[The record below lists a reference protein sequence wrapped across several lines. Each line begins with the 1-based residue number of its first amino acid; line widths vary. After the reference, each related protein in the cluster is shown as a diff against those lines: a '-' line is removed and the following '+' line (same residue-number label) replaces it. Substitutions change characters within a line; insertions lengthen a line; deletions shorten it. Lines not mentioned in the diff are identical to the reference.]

1 MRKDEFP
8 YLVDWA
14 AASIRWL
21 LLMGVV
27 STLTLA
33 GRLSLFE
40 LLVIILAVA
49 WNTFIT
55 VISILNRRLAFH
67 RVINVSVDVLVSL
80 MFFGLGGG
88 LSGNLVWSGLLAL
101 FSAGLYFEWRG
112 ALIVGVIISLLESGW
127 VYLSEHNLA
136 LFSTGLLAASNL
148 AAAGVVGFL
157 CVQLVKLLRKN
168 YFGQVR
174 ERKNAEKLAK
184 RDERSRL
191 QNIYSMIEAISA
203 TLNYQEVV
211 ESVVDLS
218 VKVLKDEGAP
228 ADQLVCAVLFFNQD
242 DRLTVGAS
250 RRLPPRDQ
258 KAALPAKEGALA
270 QALSS
275 GEPQHLE
282 NPSADAELDYFVA
295 LHECRSALLLPL
307 LRGLNAYGVMLFAH
321 PEADY
326 FDEDKQE
333 LLEMISHQAVVA
345 IQNARLF
352 QDVQEEKERIV
363 ESQEEA
369 RKKLARDLHDG
380 PTQTVAAIAMRVNV
394 VRKMMELN
402 TGDPDAE
409 LEKVEELARRSTQE
423 IRHMLFTLRPLTL
436 EAEGLLKGLETMAE
450 KMKSTYD
457 QNVFLDIDESL
468 LPGLDATRQT
478 TIFYLVE
485 EAVNNA
491 RKHAR
496 AEKILVRLRP
506 HASDKEI
513 AALEVI
519 DNGVGFDLK
528 EVNQSYENRGSLGM
542 INLRERTDLVNGLLT
557 IDSVPGKGTRVR
569 VLVPMTEAAAER
581 LQRGITA

>member
-8 YLVDWA
+8 FLVDWA

-33 GRLSLFE
+33 GQLSLFE

-67 RVINVSVDVLVSL
+67 RVINVCVDVLVSL

-88 LSGNLVWSGLLAL
+88 ISGNLVWSGLLAL

-112 ALIVGVIISLLESGW
+112 ALIVGVVISLLESGW
-127 VYLSEHNLA
+127 IYLSDHSLPV
-136 LFSTGLLAASNL
+136 FSTGLLAASNL
-148 AAAGVVGFL
+148 AAAFVVGFL

-168 YFGQVR
+168 YLGQVR

-184 RDERSRL
+184 RGERSRL

-203 TLNYQEVV
+203 TLNYHEVV

-218 VKVLKDEGAP
+218 VKVLKDEGDL
-228 ADQLVCAVLFFNQD
+228 ADQLVCAVLFFNQE

-250 RRLPPRDQ
+250 RRLTPRDQ

-270 QALSS
+270 LALSS
-275 GEPQHLE
+275 GEPQQIG
-282 NPSADAELDYFVA
+282 NPSADAELNYFVA
-295 LHECRSALLLPL
+295 LHECHSALLLPL

-402 TGDPDAE
+402 TGDPDSE
-409 LEKVEELARRSTQE
+409 LEKIEELARRSTQE

-506 HASDKEI
+506 HASDREI
-513 AALEVI
+513 ASLEVM

-542 INLRERTDLVNGLLT
+542 INLRERTDLINGLLT

-569 VLVPMTEAAAER
+569 VLVPMTETAAER